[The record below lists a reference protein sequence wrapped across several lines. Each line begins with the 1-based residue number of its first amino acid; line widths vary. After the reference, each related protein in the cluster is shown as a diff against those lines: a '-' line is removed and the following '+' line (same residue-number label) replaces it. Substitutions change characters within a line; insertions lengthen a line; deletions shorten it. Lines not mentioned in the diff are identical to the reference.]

1 MQQLMDSRWRPDMM
15 ANLDCSVLMWGDESQ
30 ADCTSFAISLEEA
43 VIVLSRWPE
52 KARVYGVASRWR
64 NSVKWSCAWAHGI
77 PNHAPRDRP
86 PLMKV
91 DFDIEARLGG
101 IRERGNCRSIR
112 PSGTRRIVAVD
123 CGLCRSWRARRA
135 AWTKARRRPGNNES
149 EMIGADRG
157 GKGSSAR
164 PIGTHKLQYRAW
176 RGDGIRASYGAQ
188 CVSQPQL
195 LF

>member
-86 PLMKV
+86 ALMKS
-91 DFDIEARLGG
+91 ISILTLSSAG
-101 IRERGNCRSIR
+101 IRKRGSEATAAGSGVPEPGELWQSIA
-112 PSGTRRIVAVD
+112 GYVARGVR
-123 CGLCRSWRARRA
+123 GEPRGRKL
-135 AWTKARRRPGNNES
+135 
-149 EMIGADRG
+149 GAGRETTNP
-157 GKGSSAR
+157 R
-164 PIGTHKLQYRAW
+164 
-176 RGDGIRASYGAQ
+176 
-188 CVSQPQL
+188 
-195 LF
+195 